1 MNLSSVKKIFPKE
14 SKMILMPTSLSPFAQ
29 LLMDKFRAWG
39 IRELEKGETK
49 ITITA
54 FAGWLGFSQSAVSQW
69 MTDNRKPTGDT
80 VDLIAD
86 KLGLDVYDALGLPRP
101 HRQLAEIRAAYNALP
116 PDAQDELHQ
125 LVLTYTQKRT
135 GNP

>member
-1 MNLSSVKKIFPKE
+1 MDLSRKKNNFYSEGIMNVMPK
-14 SKMILMPTSLSPFAQ
+14 TLSPFAT
-29 LLMDKFRAWG
+29 LLMQRFREWG
-39 IRELEKGETK
+39 IRALEKGETK
-49 ITITA
+49 VTITA
-54 FAGWLGFSQSAVSQW
+54 FAGWLGFTQSAVSQW
-69 MTDNRKPTGDT
+69 MSDNRTPTGDT

-125 LVLTYTQKRT
+125 LVLDYTQKHT